1 MSAPKSRNIL
11 PPRRAWTPHE
21 LCRLRELYPDLLA
34 STVAR
39 ELGRPV
45 EAVYRKARELGL
57 CKTEAFIASEL
68 SRRIKR
74 GHQSPAMVASRFQP
88 GSRPWNKGVKGST
101 GMHPNT
107 RATQFKK
114 GQMRGAAQHNYV
126 PIGSERIC
134 ADGYLERKM
143 TDDPSIYPASRWVA
157 VHRLVWIAAHGAIP
171 AGHVVVFQPGKKTVK
186 LHEITVDR
194 LSCITRAEL
203 ALRNHP
209 RNKSPE
215 LARLVQLKGAIT
227 RQVNRIARESG
238 EGAKA

>member
-1 MSAPKSRNIL
+1 MTKSRNIL
-11 PPRRAWTPHE
+11 PARRAWTPHE
-21 LCRLRELYPDLLA
+21 LRRLQELYPDLLA
-34 STVAR
+34 SSVAR

-57 CKTEAFIASEL
+57 CKSDAFTASDL

-74 GHQSPAMVASRFQP
+74 GHQLPSMVASRFQP

-101 GMHPNT
+101 GTHPNT

-114 GQMRGAAQHNYV
+114 GQRRGAASHNYV

-134 ADGYLERKM
+134 TDGYLERKM
-143 TDDPSIYPASRWVA
+143 TDDPSIYPARRWVA
-157 VHRLVWIAAHGAIP
+157 VHRLVWIGAHGAIP
-171 AGHVVVFQPGKKTVK
+171 DGHIVVFRPGKKTVK
-186 LHEITVDR
+186 SLEITVDR
-194 LSCITRAEL
+194 LECITRAEN
-203 ALRNHP
+203 ARRNHP
-209 RNKSPE
+209 RSKSPE

>member
-1 MSAPKSRNIL
+1 MTKSQDIL

-21 LCRLRELYPDLLA
+21 VRRLRELYPDLLA
-34 STVAR
+34 STLAR

-45 EAVYRKARELGL
+45 EAVYRKAHQLGL
-57 CKTEAFIASEL
+57 CKSDAFMASDM
-68 SRRIKR
+68 SRRINR
-74 GHQSPAMVASRFQP
+74 GHQLPSMVASRFQP
-88 GSRPWNKGVKGST
+88 GSRPWNKGVKGVT
-101 GMHPNT
+101 GTHPNT

-114 GQMRGAAQHNYV
+114 GQLRGAARHNYV

-143 TDDPSIYPASRWVA
+143 TDDPSIYPARRWVA
-157 VHRLVWIAAHGAIP
+157 VHRLVWIKAHGAIP
-171 AGHVVVFQPGKKTVK
+171 AGHIVVFRPGKKTVK
-186 LHEITVDR
+186 SQEITVDR
-194 LSCITRAEL
+194 LECITRAEN
-203 ALRNHP
+203 ARRNHP